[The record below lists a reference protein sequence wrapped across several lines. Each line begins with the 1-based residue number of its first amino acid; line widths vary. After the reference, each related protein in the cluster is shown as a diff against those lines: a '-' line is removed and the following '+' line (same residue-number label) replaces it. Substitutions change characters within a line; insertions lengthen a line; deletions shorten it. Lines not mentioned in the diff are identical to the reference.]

1 MPGTADR
8 TRRPEP
14 VADDRSYETH
24 WQMNPVS
31 RGVFD
36 RATDAAVEALGDR
49 TPLVVLDVGCGRQ
62 SNVVFPT
69 ATDVIGVDVDR
80 TGLASN
86 QTLTRRVF
94 GDAVTTPV
102 PESSVDAVA
111 CIFTLEH
118 VRSPE
123 VVFGKLARALR
134 PGGVLVI
141 AVPHVRSP
149 KAVVTKRTPQ
159 AFHEWFYR
167 RILGRTAEGE
177 GIPFETVLD
186 PAIRPDRLRRLAG
199 ALGLEVVFEEEFEDN
214 KQRQVREKLFVKG
227 ALWKGIRVAMG
238 LVLRHDPARTD
249 YAAVYRRPEGTVT
262 GELADTL
269 AEVARDAG

>member
-1 MPGTADR
+1 MPASPDQNGAAADG
-8 TRRPEP
+8 
-14 VADDRSYETH
+14 VDRAYETH

-31 RGVFD
+31 RAVFD
-36 RATDAAVEALGDR
+36 RCTAAAAEALGGR
-49 TPLVVLDVGCGRQ
+49 SPLVVLDVGCGRQ
-62 SNVVFPT
+62 SNVVFPG
-69 ATDVIGVDVDR
+69 ATEVIGVDVDEQ
-80 TGLASN
+80 GLASN
-86 QTLTRRVF
+86 RTLTRRVY

-123 VVFGKLARALR
+123 VVFGKLGRALR

-149 KAVVTKRTPQ
+149 KAVVTKWTPQ

-167 RILGRTAEGE
+167 AILGRTAEGE

-186 PAIRPDRLRRLAG
+186 PAIRPDRLRKLAG
-199 ALGLEVVFEEEFEDN
+199 ALGLEVVHEEEFEDN
-214 KQRQVREKLFVKG
+214 KQRQVRERFKVTG
-227 ALWKGIRVAMG
+227 AAWKAVRKVTGT
-238 LVLRHDPARTD
+238 VLRHDPARTD
-249 YAAVYRRPEGTVT
+249 YAAVYRRPEAAPT
-262 GELADTL
+262 GDL
-269 AEVARDAG
+269 AELLATLER